1 MRAAL
6 AWLLLAVVLAAPLPA
21 RPQGLVIEVVDLAY
35 RKAAEVLTVLQ
46 PLVKPEGSVS
56 ALGNQ
61 LVIRATPR
69 QLAEV
74 RKVLALVDKRPRRLL
89 VTVSQDADLVRGRS
103 GAGLRGTVG
112 GSDAAVMLPGEPGSP
127 RTAEAARAQAIE
139 ARVYGSQSAAAERA
153 GRSVQVL
160 EGNSAFVATGA
171 STPLPTRQTVVG
183 PGGTRVIESTRYV
196 GVLAGFHVR
205 PRTRGDEVTVEI
217 SASGDQFAARDP
229 ATREG
234 LAPPGAVDVR
244 RLDTVVTGRLGE
256 WIDLGGVDRELLRG
270 EEGSAWRSRDAA
282 TQTRRWY
289 LKVDALQ

>member
-1 MRAAL
+1 MRATL
-6 AWLLLAVVLAAPLPA
+6 VWLLLAMALAVPLPV
-21 RPQGLVIEVVDLAY
+21 RPQGSVIEVVDLAH
-35 RKAAEVLTVLQ
+35 RKAAEVLPVLQ
-46 PLVKPEGSVS
+46 PLVEPGGSVS

-89 VTVSQDADLVRGRS
+89 VTVSQDADLARARS
-103 GAGLRGTVG
+103 GAELRGTVG
-112 GSDAAVMLPGEPGSP
+112 GRDATVTLPGEPGGP
-127 RTAEAARAQAIE
+127 RAAEAARAQALE
-139 ARVYGSQSAAAERA
+139 ARVYRSQSAAAERV

-160 EGNSAFVATGA
+160 DGNSAFVATGA
-171 STPLPTRQTVVG
+171 SAPLPTRLTVVG

-196 GVLAGFHVR
+196 DALAGFHVR

-217 SASGDQFAARDP
+217 SASGDRFAAHDP

-234 LAPPGAVDVR
+234 LAPPGTVDVQ

-256 WIDLGGVDRELLRG
+256 WIDLGGADRELLRG

-282 TQTRRWY
+282 AGTRRWY
-289 LKVDALQ
+289 LKVEALP